1 MADQEKLEVF
11 DSFRKGM
18 TCYFSSLVDDGIRRK
33 KSART
38 HRIALSLTPFFPSD
52 VIIDIDTT
60 GADLLVWDGKEKMHL
75 ALFWSDDYLT
85 EKERARAYDF
95 HLSNSPALTLAF
107 SVLPDK
113 DWILVY
119 RFEKSFI
126 EYLHID
132 KATFE
137 ETLLRQKAAGAE
149 EDGQMFL
156 RLPAKR
162 SRATSSSPSQDR

>member
-1 MADQEKLEVF
+1 MANQEKLEVF

-18 TCYFSSLVDDGIRRK
+18 ISYFSGMKEDGVKRK

-38 HRIALSLTPFFPSD
+38 HRIALSLMPFFPSD
-52 VIIDIDTT
+52 VLIDIDTM
-60 GADLLVWDGKEKMHL
+60 GADLLVWDGKDKVHL

-95 HLSNSPALTLAF
+95 HLDKAPSLTLAF

-119 RFEKSFI
+119 RFEKSFL

-137 ETLLRQKAAGAE
+137 ETPLRQKAAGAG
-149 EDGQMFL
+149 DGQMFL

-162 SRATSSSPSQDR
+162 SRPSASSPSQGQ

>member
-18 TCYFSSLVDDGIRRK
+18 IRYFPSLEDDGIKRK

-38 HRIALSLTPFFPSD
+38 HRIALSLTPFFPPD
-52 VIIDIDTT
+52 VVIDIDTM
-60 GADLLVWDGKEKMHL
+60 GADLLVWDGKEKVHL

-85 EKERARAYDF
+85 EKERAKAYEF
-95 HLSNSPALTLAF
+95 HLSHSPSLTLAF
-107 SVLPDK
+107 SILPDK

-137 ETLLRQKAAGAE
+137 ETQLRQKSAGE

-162 SRATSSSPSQDR
+162 SRPTSSSPSQDR